1 MDEQVSIF
9 APTQND
15 TAEAVAKSIYQNLQP
30 TLKKNHLDEAFLYLN
45 KAAGYWSIL
54 FEGVVVAR
62 VHLKPLAISFK
73 KTVLRKYEKYEAD
86 AKKGKDPF
94 LKIRIANHLE
104 VSEYAWIAADALQM
118 AIDSYPKEWDCC
130 SRFEQCSDALK
141 CVHPDKYE
149 GIKCGYRKALAS
161 GRVFYGKNRNVGI

>member
-1 MDEQVSIF
+1 MDEQISIF

-15 TAEAVAKSIYQNLQP
+15 TADAVAKSIYQNLKP
-30 TLKKNHLDEAFLYLN
+30 TLKKSHLDETFLHLN

-62 VHLKPLAISFK
+62 VHSKPLAISFR
-73 KTVLRKYEKYEAD
+73 KTVLRKHEKYEVNAQ
-86 AKKGKDPF
+86 KGKDSF
-94 LKIRIANHLE
+94 FKIRIANHLE
-104 VSEYAWIAADALQM
+104 LPEYVEIAADALQM

-141 CVHPDKYE
+141 CVHPDKHE

-161 GRVFYGKNRNVGI
+161 GRVYYGKNRNVGI